1 ALGEA
6 RSTSLSPRRR
16 PGPKLLSHPNS
27 PWIPVAACPGGG
39 RGRDDAATSG
49 FALRS
54 ARAHRLSRHLSNSKA
69 SCESVCT
76 CTPVPADCTSPL
88 TMCRRLPTTAPARPC
103 RDTGIEGSTDQLLLT
118 GSYASSERKVYIICA
133 F

>member
-1 ALGEA
+1 M
-6 RSTSLSPRRR
+6 SPRLILVTE
-16 PGPKLLSHPNS
+16 PGPKFGAWLRSRSTLD
-27 PWIPVAACPGGG
+27 PGL
-39 RGRDDAATSG
+39 RRDDAATSG

-103 RDTGIEGSTDQLLLT
+103 RDTGIEGSTDQLLLA